1 MNRAVRNVDMKKLI
15 ATLLLVTFVVGL
27 HAESGEW
34 LTDFSVAKKKA
45 KEENKPIL
53 ALFTGSDW
61 CPWCIK
67 WEKEAFSQPEFKN
80 YARTNLVLLFVDF
93 PDKKPLPKAQ
103 ARANE
108 VLQQKFKIEE
118 YPTVVMLD
126 SNGKKLG
133 SFNYLEGGPKVLFAK
148 IESTG
153 QTKAAK

>member
-93 PDKKPLPKAQ
+93 PDKKAAPQSASAGQ
-103 ARANE
+103 RSVA
-108 VLQQKFKIEE
+108 
-118 YPTVVMLD
+118 
-126 SNGKKLG
+126 
-133 SFNYLEGGPKVLFAK
+133 AK
-148 IESTG
+148 IQNRGISHCG
-153 QTKAAK
+153 DAR